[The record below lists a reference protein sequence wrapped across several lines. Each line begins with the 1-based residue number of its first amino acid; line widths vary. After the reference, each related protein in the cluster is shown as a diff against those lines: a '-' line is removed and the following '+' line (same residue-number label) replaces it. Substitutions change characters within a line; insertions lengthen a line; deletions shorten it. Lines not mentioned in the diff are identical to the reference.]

1 MSGTRIAAIRL
12 PCVDL
17 EATVGF
23 YVETFGCILVAS
35 EPARRVIRLGDQ
47 RIELVL
53 ASSAP
58 VAPTP
63 SNATGFQHCAII
75 VADMNTA
82 MARLRLSQG
91 WSPISRNGP
100 EHLPEA
106 SGGATAF
113 KFRDP
118 DGHPLELLQF
128 APGRVPE
135 IWQARDGAVFL
146 GIDHSAIT
154 VSETGDA
161 IAFYRGLGFEPS
173 ERQLNRGVEQAR
185 LDGLALEEALVEVTT
200 LRPAG
205 GAPPHLEL
213 LCYRDPPSLSA
224 PAPDGSVLA
233 TVLRLEGVPARQDEA
248 PRALRD
254 PDGHRLDIAD
264 A

>member
-17 EATVGF
+17 EAMVGF

-53 ASSAP
+53 ASGASAGP
-58 VAPTP
+58 AP

-75 VADMNTA
+75 VADMDAA
-82 MARLRLSQG
+82 MARLRQSHG

-128 APGRVPE
+128 APGHVPE
-135 IWQARDGAVFL
+135 IWRVRDGTVFL

-154 VSETGDA
+154 VLETDEA
-161 IAFYRGLGFEPS
+161 IAFYRGLGFDPS
-173 ERQLNRGVEQAR
+173 ERHLNRGVEQAR
-185 LDGLALEEALVEVTT
+185 LDGLALEVALVEVTT

-213 LCYRDPPSLSA
+213 LCYRDPPGLST

-233 TVLRLEGVPARQDEA
+233 SVLRLEGVPARGSEA
-248 PRALRD
+248 PRELRD
-254 PDGHRLDIAD
+254 PDGHRLDIAE

>member
-17 EATVGF
+17 EATEAF
-23 YVETFGCILVAS
+23 YVEAFGCVRETS
-35 EPARRVIRLGDQ
+35 ETARRVIRLGDQ

-53 ASSAP
+53 ASGAP
-58 VAPTP
+58 AAPAP

-75 VADMNTA
+75 VADMEAA
-82 MARLRLSQG
+82 MARLALSPG

-100 EHLPEA
+100 EHLPQA

-128 APGRVPE
+128 APGHVPE
-135 IWQARDGAVFL
+135 IWQVRDGAVFV

-154 VSETGDA
+154 VSETDEA
-161 IAFYRGLGFEPS
+161 IAFYRGLGFEPT
-173 ERQLNRGVEQAR
+173 ERHLNRGVEQAR

-213 LCYRDPPSLSA
+213 LCYRDPPGLSE

-233 TVLRLEGVPARQDEA
+233 TVLRLEGVPARDGDA
-248 PRALRD
+248 PRELRD
-254 PDGHRLDIAD
+254 PDGHRLDMAE